1 MLIFCKLKLYLFKM
15 SDAVSMG
22 SNINGIRRTGTKSA
36 LHLASGNHTVGVSMV
51 KK

>member
-1 MLIFCKLKLYLFKM
+1 M

-22 SNINGIRRTGTKSA
+22 SNINGIRRTGTKRA